1 MAVLDCKSVNAK
13 IKQGELAGVYYFYG
27 ADVVQIE
34 DITRR
39 LLHKAAGGNE
49 AMALTKYD
57 GKSLDMRILSDSADL
72 FPMMSPYN
80 CILIS
85 DFNAEKCPEDQL
97 KQLLKICEDIGE
109 QTVIVFSITGFDVK
123 DGKKAPTPK
132 NKKLIDKIA
141 KNGVV
146 CEAVQRTFPE
156 IAKSLISAAQK
167 KGCLMGRGAAD
178 ELVMR
183 CMGNTVQ
190 LKAELEKLC
199 AHANGRD
206 ITEKMVKELVAPS
219 VETTV
224 FALAKA
230 VISFRSSLAM
240 EELDRLY
247 AMRTNRTFI
256 VHAVA
261 TAFIDLY
268 RACVAWRNN
277 KTVSDMQKDF
287 AYKFEFVV
295 KNAFRDCRKITPE
308 RLRACISVLRD
319 LEQTLNSSA
328 ADERILMEAAIVK
341 MLEIASG
348 RLELTYDKN

>member
-1 MAVLDCKSVNAK
+1 MAVMDCKGVSTK
-13 IKQGELAGVYYFYG
+13 IRQGEIAGVYYFYG

-34 DITRR
+34 DMTRK
-39 LLHKAAGGNE
+39 LLHKATGGNE
-49 AMALTKYD
+49 IMALTKYD
-57 GKSLDMRILSDSADL
+57 GKSLDMRTLSDSAEL

-85 DFNAEKCPEDQL
+85 DFNAEKYSEDQL
-97 KQLLKICEDIGE
+97 KQLFRICDGLGE
-109 QTVIVFSITGFDVK
+109 QTVLIFSITGFDIK
-123 DGKKAPTPK
+123 DGKRAPTAK

-141 KNGVV
+141 KIGTV

-156 IAKSLISAAQK
+156 IAKSLIAAVQK
-167 KGCLMGRGAAD
+167 KGCTMGRGAAD

-190 LKAELEKLC
+190 LKSELEKLC
-199 AHANGRD
+199 AHANGTD
-206 ITEKMVKELVAPS
+206 ITEKMVADLVAPS

-230 VISFRSSLAM
+230 VISLRSSSAM

-261 TAFIDLY
+261 SAFIDLY
-268 RACVAWRNN
+268 RACVAWRSN
-277 KTVSDMQKDF
+277 KTVFDMQKDF
-287 AYKFEFVV
+287 GYRFDFVV
-295 KNAFRDCRKITPE
+295 KNAFRDCRKIAPE

-319 LEQTLNSSA
+319 LEQTLNSSS
-328 ADERILMEAAIVK
+328 ADERILMETAIVK

-348 RLELTYDKN
+348 RLEITYD

>member
-1 MAVLDCKSVNAK
+1 MAVIDCKGVSAK
-13 IKQGELAGVYYFYG
+13 IRQGEIAGAYYFYG
-27 ADVVQIE
+27 VDIVQIE
-34 DITRR
+34 DMTRK
-39 LLHKAAGGNE
+39 LLHKATGGNE
-49 AMALTKYD
+49 LMALTKYD
-57 GKSLDMRILSDSADL
+57 GKSLDIRNLSDSAEL

-85 DFNAEKCPEDQL
+85 DFNAEKYSEEQL
-97 KQLLKICEDIGE
+97 KQLFKICENLGE
-109 QTVIVFSITGFDVK
+109 QTVLVFSITGFDVK
-123 DGKKAPTPK
+123 DGKKSPTAK

-141 KNGVV
+141 KIGTV

-156 IAKSLISAAQK
+156 ISKSIMSAVQK
-167 KGCLMGRGAAD
+167 KGCTIERGTAD

-190 LKAELEKLC
+190 LKSELEKLC
-199 AHANGRD
+199 AYANGSE
-206 ITEKMVKELVAPS
+206 ITKKMVSDLVAPS

-230 VISFRSSLAM
+230 VIFLRSASAM
-240 EELDRLY
+240 EELDRLC

-261 TAFIDLY
+261 SAFIDLY
-268 RACVAWRNN
+268 RASVAWRSN
-277 KTVSDMQKDF
+277 KISSDMQKDF
-287 AYKFEFVV
+287 GYRFDFVV
-295 KNAFRDCRKITPE
+295 KNAFRDCRRIAPE

-328 ADERILMEAAIVK
+328 ADERILMETAIVK

-348 RLELTYDKN
+348 RLELTYD

>member
-1 MAVLDCKSVNAK
+1 MAVTDYKGIIAK

-27 ADVVQIE
+27 ADLVQVE
-34 DITRR
+34 DMTRR
-39 LLHKAAGGNE
+39 LIRKATDGNE

-57 GKSLDMRILSDSADL
+57 GKSLDMQALADSADL
-72 FPMMSPYN
+72 YPMMSPYN
-80 CILIS
+80 CIWIS
-85 DFNAEKCPEDQL
+85 GFNAEKYSEEQL
-97 KQLLKICEDIGE
+97 KQLFKVLDNSGGS
-109 QTVIVFSITGFDVK
+109 TVIIFSITDFDVK
-123 DGKKAPTPK
+123 DGKKAPAGK

-141 KNGVV
+141 KIGTV

-156 IAKSLISAAQK
+156 IARSLIAMAQK
-167 KGCLMGRGAAD
+167 KGCTMGRGAAD

-183 CMGNTVQ
+183 CMGNTIQ
-190 LKAELEKLC
+190 LKNEMEKLC
-199 AHANGRD
+199 AHAGGRE
-206 ITEKMVKELVAPS
+206 ISEAMVRELVAPS

-230 VISFRSSLAM
+230 VITLRSSAAM
-240 EELDRLY
+240 EELSRLY
-247 AMRTNRTFI
+247 AMRTSRTFI

-261 TAFIDLY
+261 SAFTDLY
-268 RACVAWRNN
+268 RACVAWRSN

-287 AYKFEFVV
+287 SYKLDFVV
-295 KNAFRDCRKITPE
+295 KNAFRDCRKIPPE

-319 LEQTLNSSA
+319 LEQKLNSSS

-348 RLELTYDKN
+348 RMEPAYD